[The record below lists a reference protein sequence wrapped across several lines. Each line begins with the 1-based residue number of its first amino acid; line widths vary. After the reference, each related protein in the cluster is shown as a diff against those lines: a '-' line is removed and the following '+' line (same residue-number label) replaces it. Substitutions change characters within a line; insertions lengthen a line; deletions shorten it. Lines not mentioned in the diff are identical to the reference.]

1 MQHNHFFY
9 FLLLVSG
16 SFLPLI
22 LKGYS
27 PLEPTPLRSGVRGSC
42 RRRKKQQMGKSSIHI
57 MPVKSGSESHNQ
69 RLQNLNYVR
78 DDLSHL
84 NSSFVLASIADTRSK
99 IETRYQESTG
109 QKMQAKQTPIREG
122 VLLIDEK
129 HSAED
134 LKRVAEKLEERFGI
148 RTIQAY
154 AHKDEGHWNKETGIW
169 KPNHHAH
176 MVFDWTDK
184 DTGKSLKLKREDLA
198 EIQTVVAQT
207 LGLERGKAS
216 TKRHI
221 EAREYKAM
229 KVEED
234 IKKVFK
240 LQNGLPDAFK
250 IIETA
255 KETEKTI
262 KPLKD
267 EKNALEMGNSMLRAN
282 INFLNTKNE
291 SLREENQ
298 KLELQKQTK
307 NQMRR

>member
-1 MQHNHFFY
+1 
-9 FLLLVSG
+9 
-16 SFLPLI
+16 
-22 LKGYS
+22 
-27 PLEPTPLRSGVRGSC
+27 
-42 RRRKKQQMGKSSIHI
+42 MGKSSIHI
-57 MPVKSGSESHNQ
+57 MPVKAGSESHNQ

-78 DDLSHL
+78 EDLSHL
-84 NSSFVLASIADTRSK
+84 NSSFILASIAQTRNQ
-99 IETRYQESTG
+99 IETRYQQTTG

-129 HSAED
+129 HGADD
-134 LKRVAEKLEERFGI
+134 LKRVAVKLEERFGI

-184 DTGKSLKLKREDLA
+184 ETGKSLKLKRQDLA
-198 EIQTVVAQT
+198 EVQTVVAET
-207 LGLERGKAS
+207 LGLERGQSS
-216 TKRHI
+216 TKKHI
-221 EAREYKAM
+221 ESREYKAM

-240 LQNGLPDAFK
+240 LQNGLPEAFK

-255 KETEKTI
+255 KETEKAI

-267 EKNALEMGNSMLRAN
+267 EKNGLELDNSMLRAN
-282 INFLNTKNE
+282 INFLNTTNE
-291 SLREENQ
+291 SLREENK
-298 KLELQKQTK
+298 KLELEKQRK